1 LRMHFMEGL
10 LLGVVGAIAGLAIGV
25 VLAAVISWIGIPMP
39 PPPGRDTG
47 YRAEILLSLPVFL
60 NAIALALASAAVAG
74 AYPAWKASRMPI
86 VDALRFNR

>member
-1 LRMHFMEGL
+1 
-10 LLGVVGAIAGLAIGV
+10 
-25 VLAAVISWIGIPMP
+25 MP

-47 YRAEILLSLPVFL
+47 YRAEILLSVTVVAE
-60 NAIALALASAAVAG
+60 AIGLALASAAIAG